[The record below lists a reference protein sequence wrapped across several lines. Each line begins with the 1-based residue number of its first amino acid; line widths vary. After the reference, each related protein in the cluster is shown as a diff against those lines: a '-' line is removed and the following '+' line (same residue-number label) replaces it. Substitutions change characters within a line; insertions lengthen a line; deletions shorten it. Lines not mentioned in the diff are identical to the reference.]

1 MLSPLTWVLSCVFK
15 LCCHWGWSRWR
26 LCGCV
31 CTCAGDS
38 SALGLAVGGK
48 GVARVTEAS
57 LGTPPTS
64 PAGWT
69 SMASTRS
76 GWSACLQRGARR
88 WHPPCPARGGPP
100 LPRPE
105 WLSPPSDAAHLSRLS
120 LGGCAEA
127 SPGVC
132 GMCVLCVL
140 SKHKVDAPARVS
152 SSSWAHPLCRAPAGP
167 GRHGAGPVWSLPSSP
182 GSSRVTWK
190 DFLPSDKAK

>member
-1 MLSPLTWVLSCVFK
+1 MFSCVFK
-15 LCCHWGWSRWR
+15 LCCHWCWSRWR

-64 PAGWT
+64 PTGWT

-88 WHPPCPARGGPP
+88 WQPLCPARGGPP
-100 LPRPE
+100 LLRPE
-105 WLSPPSDAAHLSRLS
+105 WLPPHSDAAHLSRLS

-127 SPGVC
+127 SPGVS

-140 SKHKVDAPARVS
+140 SKHKVDTTARVS
-152 SSSWAHPLCRAPAGP
+152 SPSWAHSAEHRLVWAGTGQGRRCLCRPLPDQAESL
-167 GRHGAGPVWSLPSSP
+167 GRIFCLQIRQSEN
-182 GSSRVTWK
+182 TW
-190 DFLPSDKAK
+190 P